1 MSKQAK
7 TNSMDNFKYPFDDVF
22 IGKIIERMEQNQE
35 ITDKIMNEDQFAD
48 AVRDLLLKR
57 VYTRLQKAD

>member
-1 MSKQAK
+1 
-7 TNSMDNFKYPFDDVF
+7 MDNFKYPFDDMF

-57 VYTRLQKAD
+57 VYTRLQKSE